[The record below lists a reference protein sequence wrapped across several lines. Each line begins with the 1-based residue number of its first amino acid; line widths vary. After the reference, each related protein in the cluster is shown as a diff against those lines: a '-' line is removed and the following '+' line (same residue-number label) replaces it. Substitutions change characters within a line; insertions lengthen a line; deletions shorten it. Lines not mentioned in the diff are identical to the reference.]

1 MKRKKKVKHPVFPV
15 RPEDQKLL
23 EACQTLNYQRIMA
36 AIQAGGDVNALDGS
50 QKMAVIDV
58 LTSVACVPEYRNDT
72 AMQENVLKII
82 TQLLALGAKPDG
94 ATCDDTPL
102 HNFSWTLY
110 DWNVCSELI
119 RSGAKI
125 NRVLDER
132 MTALDFVAE
141 EIMFLEITDE
151 ENRAADLTKLEHL
164 YTQMVR
170 HGALHYN
177 ELQEK
182 HEKYYEKT
190 KKI

>member
-1 MKRKKKVKHPVFPV
+1 MKRKKKFKQPLFPV
-15 RPEDQKLL
+15 RPEDQKLFD
-23 EACQTLNYQRIMA
+23 ACQTLNYQRIMA
-36 AIQAGGDVNALDGS
+36 AIQAGGDVNALNS
-50 QKMAVIDV
+50 RHELAVIDV
-58 LTSVACVPEYRNDT
+58 LADAAGVPEYRND
-72 AMQENVLKII
+72 AVMQKNVLKII
-82 TQLLALGAKPDG
+82 TQLLTLGAKPDG

-102 HNFSWTLY
+102 HKFSWTLY
-110 DWNVCSELI
+110 DWSVCSELI

-125 NRVLDER
+125 NRVLNER

-141 EIMFLEITDE
+141 EIMFLETTDE
-151 ENRAADLTKLEHL
+151 EDRAADLTKLENL

>member
-1 MKRKKKVKHPVFPV
+1 MKRKKKVKYPVFPV

-23 EACQTLNYQRIMA
+23 DACRTLNYQRIMA
-36 AIQAGGDVNALDGS
+36 AIQAGGDVNALDSS

-58 LTSVACVPEYRNDT
+58 LTRVACVPEYRNDT

-82 TQLLALGAKPDG
+82 TQLLALGAKEDG

-151 ENRAADLTKLEHL
+151 KDRSGDLAKLENL

>member
-1 MKRKKKVKHPVFPV
+1 MKRKKKVKYPVFPV

-23 EACQTLNYQRIMA
+23 DACQTLNYQRIMA
-36 AIQAGGDVNALDGS
+36 AIQAGGDVNALDSS

-58 LTSVACVPEYRNDT
+58 LTRVACVPEYRNDT

-151 ENRAADLTKLEHL
+151 KDRSGDLAKLENL

>member
-1 MKRKKKVKHPVFPV
+1 MKRKKKIKQPLFPV

-23 EACQTLNYQRIMA
+23 DACRTLNYQRIMA
-36 AIQAGGDVNALDGS
+36 AIQGGGDVNALNS
-50 QKMAVIDV
+50 RHELAVIDV
-58 LTSVACVPEYRNDT
+58 LADAACVPDYRSDT
-72 AMQENVLKII
+72 AMQKNVLKII
-82 TQLLALGAKPDG
+82 TQLLILGAKPDG

-102 HNFSWTLY
+102 HKFSWTLY

-125 NRVLDER
+125 NRVLDDR

-141 EIMFLEITDE
+141 EIMFLEATDE
-151 ENRAADLTKLEHL
+151 ENRAADLAKLENL

-170 HGALHYN
+170 HGALHHN
-177 ELQEK
+177 ELKEK
-182 HEKYYEKT
+182 REKYYEKT